1 MSNSLAIAAIT
12 ATLRNLL
19 DVELNRDVPGTRVS
33 TQPPDKVR
41 TTGNSSQV
49 NLFLYHTSVNAAWR
63 NMDVPWR
70 TRSGETAAPPLAL
83 NLYYLITAYYGES
96 EEGVDTS
103 GGQQR
108 LLGSHR
114 LLGRAMGVLHDHPVL
129 DPAEINANLP
139 AADRL
144 EHPYDQVE
152 RVRITPHGL
161 SPDEL
166 SKVWTGSQTQ
176 YRLSAAYEVSVV
188 LIESSRAT
196 RAPLP
201 VLRRGPADEGVESL
215 VGPFPALDEIRCP
228 LDPRARA
235 QIGDTIELV
244 GRNLGGQHVAV
255 RFSHPLLTH
264 VQELTPEPDS
274 TDTQLRVKLPE
285 PDSPGAPTDW
295 ATGFYTVVVAVQ
307 AQPDETER
315 TTEGLPLALAPRLQA
330 IDPNPAQRDANGRVR
345 LTFTVSPQVLPQQR
359 IALLLGGREIVGK
372 PPAAATNTL
381 TFEIANADP
390 GDHVARLRVAAVDS
404 LPVVQTRAG
413 LAFDPAQKV
422 RIV

>member
-1 MSNSLAIAAIT
+1 
-12 ATLRNLL
+12 
-19 DVELNRDVPGTRVS
+19 
-33 TQPPDKVR
+33 
-41 TTGNSSQV
+41 
-49 NLFLYHTSVNAAWR
+49 
-63 NMDVPWR
+63 
-70 TRSGETAAPPLAL
+70 
-83 NLYYLITAYYGES
+83 
-96 EEGVDTS
+96 
-103 GGQQR
+103 
-108 LLGSHR
+108 
-114 LLGRAMGVLHDHPVL
+114 VL
-129 DPAEINANLP
+129 DTAEINANLP

-161 SPDEL
+161 SLDEL

-188 LIESSRAT
+188 LIESSRAS

-215 VGPFPALDEIRCP
+215 VGPFPVLDELRCP

-235 QIGDTIELV
+235 QLGDTVELV

-255 RFSHPLLTH
+255 RFSHPLLTD

-274 TDTQLRVKLPE
+274 TDTRLRVKLPE

-295 ATGFYTVVVAVQ
+295 AAGFYTVVVATQ
-307 AQPDETER
+307 AQPDEPER
-315 TTEGLPLALAPRLQA
+315 TTEGLPLALAPRLRA
-330 IDPNPAQRDANGRVR
+330 IAPNPAPRDANGRVS
-345 LTFTVSPQVLPQQR
+345 LTFTVSPQVLPEQR
-359 IALLLGGREIVGK
+359 AALLLGEREIAGK
-372 PPAAATNTL
+372 PRTAATATL
-381 TFEIANADP
+381 SFEIAEAIP
-390 GDHVARLRVAAVDS
+390 GEYIARLRVAAVDS
-404 LPVVQTRAG
+404 LPVVQTTTG